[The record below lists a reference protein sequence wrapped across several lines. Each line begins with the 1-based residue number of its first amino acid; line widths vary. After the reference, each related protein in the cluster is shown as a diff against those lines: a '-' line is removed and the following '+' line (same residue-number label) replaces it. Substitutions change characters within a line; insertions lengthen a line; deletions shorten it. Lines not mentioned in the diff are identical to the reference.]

1 MLAYFC
7 TISHEDSE
15 LARQGQHGETPATA
29 RMSWEAL
36 GLQLSA
42 RVEGE
47 LLSPGSRGGDKRGG
61 IQHAEFTSYTPIG
74 RMLEE

>member
-1 MLAYFC
+1 
-7 TISHEDSE
+7 
-15 LARQGQHGETPATA
+15 
-29 RMSWEAL
+29 MSWEAL

-74 RMLEE
+74 RMLEEE